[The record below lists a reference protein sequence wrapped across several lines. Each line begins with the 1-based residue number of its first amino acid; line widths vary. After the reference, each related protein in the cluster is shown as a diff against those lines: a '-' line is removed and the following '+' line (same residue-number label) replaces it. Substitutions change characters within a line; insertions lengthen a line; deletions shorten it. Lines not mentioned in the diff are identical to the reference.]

1 MKLTYPFDPSS
12 RLYRSFRR
20 RLGRNYAPA
29 ALAWDIALQTG
40 LRISDIVRL
49 HDLPSPQWVQREQKT
64 GKYRC
69 VEVSPALWRR
79 MAAGR
84 CGYLFPGRSEG
95 CHLHR
100 DTIGH
105 AIKRTARELKL
116 PPGCGMHSAR
126 KMFAVA
132 LYKSTRDLEVVRR
145 TLGHGKLD
153 TTLRYIF
160 LAAEIGDEYT
170 RAAQQ
175 AVQKRRLNHDTGRT
189 RKGHPRA

>member
-1 MKLTYPFDPSS
+1 MILSYPFDPNSK
-12 RLYRSFRR
+12 LYRSFRR
-20 RLGRNYAPA
+20 RLRLRSPAA

-40 LRISDIVRL
+40 LRVSDVVRL
-49 HDLPSPQWVQREQKT
+49 HDLPGRQWIQREQKT

-84 CGYLFPGRSEG
+84 SGYLFPGRSEG
-95 CHLHR
+95 RHLHR

-105 AIKRTARELKL
+105 AIKRTARELRL

-126 KMFAVA
+126 KMYAVA
-132 LYKSTRDLEVVRR
+132 LYRSTRDLESVRR
-145 TLGHGKLD
+145 ALGHEKLD
-153 TTLRYIF
+153 TTLRYVF

-170 RAAQQ
+170 RAASA
-175 AVQKRRLNHDTGRT
+175 AVQKRRHYDKSRT
-189 RKGHPRA
+189 RKGNARA